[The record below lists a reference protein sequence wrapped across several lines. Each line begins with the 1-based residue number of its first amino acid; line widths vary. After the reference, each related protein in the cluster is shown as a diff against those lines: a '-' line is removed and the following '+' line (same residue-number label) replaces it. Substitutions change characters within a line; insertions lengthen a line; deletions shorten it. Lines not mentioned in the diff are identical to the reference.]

1 MLKTAGSLQ
10 NQKTFGTQ
18 SSKMFTNILLGP
30 TKTLFERI
38 KPSHLPPRTYLGG
51 GTAVAFYL
59 GHRRSQDL
67 DFFTP
72 HEFVETQWERKLE
85 KELGFRAVQRDWQ
98 TLIGTIGTT
107 KISLFGYKYKLIGKL
122 EELYNIPVASLP
134 DLACM
139 KLETVIGRGTK
150 RDFIDIYFLAQ
161 KYRLAKLF
169 KFYQKKYGN
178 LKERELMLKKG
189 LIFFADAE
197 ADEMP
202 DMEIPVDWKEVKRY
216 LLAEVRH
223 LGFVRY

>member
-1 MLKTAGSLQ
+1 
-10 NQKTFGTQ
+10 
-18 SSKMFTNILLGP
+18 MFTNILPGP
-30 TKTLFERI
+30 TKTLFEKL
-38 KPSHLPPRTYLGG
+38 KPSHLPPGTYLGG
-51 GTAVAFYL
+51 GTAVALYL

-72 HEFVETQWERKLE
+72 HKFVETQWEQKLE

-122 EELYNIPVASLP
+122 AELYNIPVASLP

-161 KYRLAKLF
+161 KYTLPALL
-169 KFYQKKYGN
+169 KFYQRKYGT
-178 LKERELMLKKG
+178 LKDKKLMIKKG
-189 LIFFADAE
+189 LIFFDDAE
-197 ADEMP
+197 DDEMP
-202 DMEIPVDWKEVKRY
+202 DMIIDVDWKAVKKYLVSEVQR
-216 LLAEVRH
+216 
-223 LGFVRY
+223 GT